1 MSYKLFVFLFLC
13 CNQVVLSVPSIN
25 LSRVVTPTAVMLE
38 QERNDQFYTGIKR
51 NVALGVKACTAVA
64 LVLATFKAYTYFN
77 GLVADNKRR
86 DEDILLLKV
95 AQGKDIFDFVK
106 ARDIAI
112 IDSAKDVIKSN
123 KGWFDSIGSSF
134 ASFGKFV
141 AEGMPGVVAPLVLNN
156 LFDTAKDRV
165 NSTAEPG
172 SIQWFIQ
179 THTQI
184 GQLVRD
190 LELYTMEYDIQSP
203 LLSIDNIN
211 AGTNVHIK
219 EFVHDMAILAQQ
231 RNQDNF
237 LGQDYCTYLFT
248 EVKKRY
254 QKKGSELERLQDL
267 ALTVGQEE
275 LLSAKHELFQ
285 RDDEHRQDIA
295 SLCQMMA
302 YEIQKVVA
310 FAIVFFEK
318 QQPQVLGCVG
328 HEEKISDIMN
338 CANTYFEQMELLL
351 STDSEQLQKLS
362 IDGQGMFT
370 ITYEFSKLLHQQC
383 EYLHHYG
390 DQVG

>member
-1 MSYKLFVFLFLC
+1 M
-13 CNQVVLSVPSIN
+13 LSVPSIN
-25 LSRVVTPTAVMLE
+25 LSRVVIPTAAMLE
-38 QERNDQFYTGIKR
+38 QERNDQFYTSVKR

-64 LVLATFKAYTYFN
+64 LVLTTFKAYTYFN

-134 ASFGKFV
+134 ASFGKFL

-156 LFDTAKDRV
+156 LFDTAKERV

-179 THTQI
+179 KHTQI

-267 ALTVGQEE
+267 ALTIGQEE
-275 LLSAKHELFQ
+275 LLNAKHELFQ

-310 FAIVFFEK
+310 FAIVFFEQ
-318 QQPQVLGCVG
+318 QQPQVFGCVG
-328 HEEKISDIMN
+328 HEEKISDIMS
-338 CANTYFEQMELLL
+338 CANAYFEQMELLL
-351 STDSEQLQKLS
+351 STESDQLHQLS
-362 IDGQGMFT
+362 VDGKGMFT